1 MKALKKF
8 TAFILAV
15 VMMFSLSANVLAAGT
30 ENLPFEDSSFFET
43 GDYSIHYRVW
53 EAENEKAKILMIH
66 GFALSTYCWENLAAA
81 LVENGYTCVMVDL
94 PDFGYSSRETAETE
108 KQPREDIMYK
118 LIQSLGGGEW
128 YVAGHSMGGYVALA
142 LQQKYPDTVKNVLLY
157 GTSANEGTPE
167 FLTSIMTNE
176 LFISVMGPLMQLM
189 VRMEL
194 FVKLFLAVS
203 LSDNEY
209 AENYDIAAITA
220 PLSIDGTG
228 AGALYSFASLT
239 PTDFEALKNSSP
251 VLFMNGDKDMVITDS
266 TKDKTRDYL
275 PEGSVDYIVEGGGHM
290 FIENR
295 AQETAE
301 ITLSFLANN
310 P

>member
-1 MKALKKF
+1 
-8 TAFILAV
+8 
-15 VMMFSLSANVLAAGT
+15 MMFSLSANVLAAGA
-30 ENLPFEDSSFFET
+30 ENLPFEDSAFFET

-53 EAENEKAKILMIH
+53 EAEEEKAKILMIH
-66 GFALSTYCWENLAAA
+66 GFALSTYCWENLAEI
-81 LVENGYTCVMVDL
+81 LVENGYTCVMADL

-108 KQPREDIMYK
+108 KLPREDVMYA

-157 GTSANEGTPE
+157 GTSANEGTSD

-189 VRMEL
+189 VRMTI

-209 AENYDIAAITA
+209 AENYDAKTGISNSYMNIDTQKI
-220 PLSIDGTG
+220 IDGDEI
-228 AGALYSFASLT
+228 F
-239 PTDFEALKNSSP
+239 
-251 VLFMNGDKDMVITDS
+251 
-266 TKDKTRDYL
+266 
-275 PEGSVDYIVEGGGHM
+275 GSVTRVGIDKKKNDEAFFKKEFRTLKKGWSFGVYLTLDFKED
-290 FIENR
+290 
-295 AQETAE
+295 ET
-301 ITLSFLANN
+301 LQLDPVVFLAFY
-310 P
+310 